1 VKITRALFAA
11 GATALLLAILAGSQ
25 LLAQTGIPSAKAAK
39 QPVAAVPKVAH
50 RVALPV
56 NSEDAMV
63 MKQVLSTALHLSVH
77 YQARGE
83 AFSMEIVGYS
93 AGVHMFR
100 ADTSP
105 VREQLIKLLSVNPN
119 VRFVVCEATKLG
131 MERVEGKPVPLFE
144 KVDLV
149 PHGPAHIIELQELGW
164 SYIRT

>member
-1 VKITRALFAA
+1 LKIDRALLWA
-11 GATALLLAILAGSQ
+11 GAIVLLFAIPAST
-25 LLAQTGIPSAKAAK
+25 LLPAQTGTPTAKAVK
-39 QPVAAVPKVAH
+39 QPIAAASKAAH
-50 RVALPV
+50 RVALPI
-56 NSEDAMV
+56 NSEDATV
-63 MKQVLSTALHLSVH
+63 MKQVLSTALHLSFH
-77 YQARGE
+77 YQSRRE
-83 AFSMEIVGYS
+83 TFSMEIVGYS

-119 VRFVVCEATKLG
+119 VRFVICEATKLG

-149 PHGPAHIIELQELGW
+149 PNGPAHIIDLQEGGW